1 MIRHIVY
8 KLQDWLLPLR
18 LRLGQKLLYSKDF
31 KIVRVSRSELIK
43 GPCLSQELEAM
54 EYVSA
59 NTTICLPRI
68 HRTYTRADGLYI
80 AMDFVRGDRLDDLWP
95 HISDEEKRKLVIQ
108 VQEVVAK
115 LHECAPP
122 VALGDVAVA
131 SARGGPVSDG
141 AFGIEGH
148 RAMVRG
154 PFQDVDGFE
163 DFLVDNPNAQGFER
177 FPGRV
182 TFVHADLA
190 PRSVIRKPSGELCII
205 SWDFAG
211 WWPVCKSLYFIQN
224 RNSLFSFNFKFNFN
238 PNPLII
244 SFSRLGAHQMV
255 LCRVSV
261 GAGLDRLDG

>member
-95 HISDEEKRKLVIQ
+95 HISDEEKRKLVSQ

-163 DFLVDNPNAQGFER
+163 ERVLTGAKETILKHKPVLVIEDDKTIA
-177 FPGRV
+177 
-182 TFVHADLA
+182 H
-190 PRSVIRKPSGELCII
+190 SGVEYCQQQLNYKIVA
-205 SWDFAG
+205 WD
-211 WWPVCKSLYFIQN
+211 K
-224 RNSLFSFNFKFNFN
+224 FKKNVV
-238 PNPLII
+238 
-244 SFSRLGAHQMV
+244 MKYEE
-255 LCRVSV
+255 
-261 GAGLDRLDG
+261 